1 MQKDNTPRQI
11 ELQDLTPEF
20 LKRFWSRIH
29 KSDGCWE
36 WIGGRD
42 RRGYGYIG
50 LDASFGKSRTIKTH
64 RAAWT
69 IHYGLIPEGLCVLH
83 HCDNPPCV
91 RPDHLFVGTNLDNII
106 NKMEKGRA
114 ALPMNRGE
122 GHGLAKLNAEQVLQ
136 IRELYATGKFSYREV
151 GERFGVFL
159 TNIRSIVKRDSW
171 KHIWQTVRQEG
182 LVSRLDAVAD

>member
-1 MQKDNTPRQI
+1 MQKDNTPQPI
-11 ELQDLTPEF
+11 ALQDLTQEF
-20 LKRFWSRIH
+20 LERFWSRIH
-29 KSDGCWE
+29 KGDGCWE
-36 WIGGRD
+36 WTWSKD
-42 RRGYGYIG
+42 NKGYGMMG
-50 LDASFGKSRTIKTH
+50 MPSRNAVKVH
-64 RAAWT
+64 RISWA
-69 IHYGLIPEGLCVLH
+69 IHYGQIPEGLCVLH

-114 ALPMNRGE
+114 ALPMIRGE

-159 TNIRSIVKRDSW
+159 TNIRSIVKRESW
-171 KHIWQTVRQEG
+171 KHI
-182 LVSRLDAVAD
+182 